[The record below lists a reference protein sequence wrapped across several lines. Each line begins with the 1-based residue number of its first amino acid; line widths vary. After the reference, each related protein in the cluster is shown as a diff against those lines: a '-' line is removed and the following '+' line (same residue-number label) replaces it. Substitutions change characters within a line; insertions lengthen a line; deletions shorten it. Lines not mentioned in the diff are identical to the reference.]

1 MEHIETL
8 EQLMQL
14 YGKPSKR
21 AGNKTIYQIDEYVQR
36 LIEHSPFIVISTVDE
51 DGFTDVSPRGG
62 VPGFVKV
69 VDSKTLLIPD
79 SSGNNR
85 LDSFKNILER
95 PQVGLMIM
103 VPGIDEVVRIKGT
116 ASLHTDE
123 TRLALC
129 PDGNKP
135 AKLVIQVNAESM
147 FFHCAKAIM
156 RAKLWDGDFRVE
168 RSLLP
173 SLGQILKQQQNLEEA
188 AMSQDDMVAYY
199 QKTL

>member
-1 MEHIETL
+1 MEQIETL

-14 YGKPSKR
+14 YRQPSNR
-21 AGNKTIYQIDEYVQR
+21 AGNKTIYRIDEYVQR

-69 VDSKTLLIPD
+69 VDSNTLLIPD

-95 PQVGLMIM
+95 PQVGMMIM

-123 TRLALC
+123 QRLALC

-135 AKLVIQVNAESM
+135 AKLVIQVKAESM

-156 RAKLWDGDFRVE
+156 RAKLWDGEYRVE
-168 RSLLP
+168 RSILP

-188 AMSQDDMVAYY
+188 AMSQEDMVAYY
-199 QKTL
+199 NKTL